1 MWKAVLLLLL
11 ALLYVVI
18 PWDFDFVPVFGRID
32 DIINFLLALR
42 YFWKRKQLFQGRM
55 PPGGGGQGR
64 AAGKDAGSSSPGKDH
79 GEDDPYQV
87 LGKKPGDDEETIRK
101 AYRELLG
108 KYHPD
113 RVQHLGEE
121 FREIALQRTKS
132 INLAW
137 QDISKE
143 RNFT

>member
-11 ALLYVVI
+11 ALLYVVV
-18 PWDFDFVPVFGRID
+18 PWDFDFVPGFGRID
-32 DIINFLLALR
+32 DLIIFLLALA
-42 YFWKRKQLFQGRM
+42 YYWKRKKIFQGRM
-55 PPGGGGQGR
+55 PPGGGGRSRSAGNDEGASPPGR
-64 AAGKDAGSSSPGKDH
+64 DH

-87 LGKKPGDDEETIRK
+87 LGVKPGDDEETIRK

-121 FREIALQRTKS
+121 FREIALHRTKS

-137 QDISKE
+137 QRIRKE
-143 RNFT
+143 RKFT